1 MNKIPLPGVVETD
14 GLGKIKKPNNSNIK
28 QIGCEGEDARFIA
41 CSACLYNDDMDG
53 CYNIR
58 EEGNLEIVCKN
69 G

>member
-28 QIGCEGEDARFIA
+28 QIGCKGEDARFIK
-41 CSACLYNDDMDG
+41 CSGCLHLHNSG
-53 CYNIR
+53 KCYKAR
-58 EEGNLEIVCKN
+58 KEGNLVVVF